1 MQKNPYGQNYKGDNH
16 TFRMFKDEGDD
27 VGTVPWNQ
35 KIFQNDTTYK
45 CPTYVS
51 QTPPC
56 QGSCPSGHNIR
67 GWLDIVRGM
76 EKPPGEM
83 TWQEYAFKRSTD
95 ANPFPSIMGRVC
107 PAPCEDGCNR
117 NEVEDTI
124 GINAVE
130 QFIGDNAKEQGFK
143 FDVNAESTGKKV
155 AIIGGGC
162 GGLAAALQLRKQ
174 GHAVTVF
181 EKYEQLGGMMM
192 YGIPD
197 YRVPRDVLQYEID
210 RILET
215 GVETKMNTKVGV
227 DVTVEELEK
236 EYDAV
241 LFAIGAMSG
250 RSLPI
255 PGGDATNC
263 VSGVA
268 FLEAYNQGRL
278 QHITGKVICIG
289 GGDTSIDVVSVAR
302 RLGNITNVP
311 AKDRPENIIF
321 NDTAHD
327 VVDTSKRLGA
337 DVLLTTRSTID
348 NMPAAQEE
356 IDDANREGVEI
367 EGQLSPVEVIK
378 GEDGRATA
386 LRFVRLEDDGST
398 PIEGSEFDVE
408 CELIVPAIGQHVD
421 NEGMDD
427 SFFNEHG
434 FIDADRNYQVPNKP
448 GFFVCGDVV
457 RPHLLTTAIGQAG
470 IVAESIGDY
479 LAGKDQTARPKVDVH
494 YFDLME
500 KLNEWDLAPSE
511 EFDLKGTPGEGT
523 DTADYAVH
531 NYEDRS
537 FASIIPHTELFLGH
551 FDEEERNARNHK
563 MVNVDNVLGNF
574 DERLIGYTEEEAQ
587 KEAGR
592 CMSCGLCF
600 ECDNCVMYCP
610 QDAVFKVKKDE
621 STLGRYVDTDYDK
634 CVGCHICAD
643 VCPTGYIQ
651 MGLGSD

>member
-1 MQKNPYGQNYKGDNH
+1 MQSNPYGKSTKGEGH
-16 TFRMFKDEGDD
+16 TFRLFTDDGDNQKQ
-27 VGTVPWNQ
+27 VPWNQ
-35 KIFQNDTTYK
+35 KIFQEDTSHK
-45 CPTYVS
+45 CPTYVT

-76 EKPPGEM
+76 EKPSGDM
-83 TWQEYAFKRSTD
+83 SWQEYAFRRSTS
-95 ANPFPSIMGRVC
+95 ANPFPSVMGRVC

-117 NEVEDTI
+117 NEVEDTV

-130 QFIGDNAKEQGFK
+130 QFIGDNARQEGYK
-143 FDVNAESTGKKV
+143 FEIDAADTGKKV

-162 GGLAAALQLRKQ
+162 GGLAAALKLRRQ
-174 GHAVTVF
+174 GHAVTIY
-181 EKYEQLGGMMM
+181 EKYDQLGGMMM

-197 YRVPRDVLQYEID
+197 YRVPRDVLGHEID
-210 RILET
+210 RIIET

-250 RSLPI
+250 RTLPI
-255 PGGDATNC
+255 PGGEAANC

-302 RLGNITNVP
+302 RLGNIENV
-311 AKDRPENIIF
+311 ADKDRPERIIF
-321 NDTAHD
+321 DDTAHD

-337 DVLLTTRSTID
+337 DVLLTTRSTIED
-348 NMPAAQEE
+348 MPAAQEE
-356 IDDANREGVEI
+356 IDDALREGVEI
-367 EGQLSPVEVIK
+367 QGQMTPVEVITD
-378 GEDGRATA
+378 ESGRATA
-386 LRFVRLEDDGST
+386 LRFQKLEADGST

-408 CELIVPAIGQHVD
+408 CELIVSAIGQGVD
-421 NEGMDD
+421 SEGMDD
-427 SFFNEHG
+427 SFFNEYG
-434 FIDADRNYQVPNKP
+434 FIDADKNYQVPNKP
-448 GFFVCGDVV
+448 GYFVCGDVV
-457 RPHLLTTAIGQAG
+457 RPHLLTTAIGQAS
-470 IVAESIGDY
+470 IVAESIDDY
-479 LAGKDQTARPKVDVH
+479 LSGKSQKARAKVDVH
-494 YFDLME
+494 HFDLLD
-500 KLNEWDLAPSE
+500 KLAEWDLSPSE
-511 EFDLKGTPGEGT
+511 YEKGGKPAAATNEAEF
-523 DTADYAVH
+523 AVH
-531 NYEDRS
+531 NYEDRA

-551 FDEEERNARNHK
+551 FDHEERNQRDHK
-563 MVNVDNVLGNF
+563 LVDVDNVLGNF
-574 DERLIGYTEEEAQ
+574 EERLIGYTEEEVQ
-587 KEAGR
+587 KEASR

-610 QDAVFKVKKDE
+610 QDAVFKVKKDQA
-621 STLGRYVDTDYDK
+621 TLGRYVDTDYSK

-651 MGLGSD
+651 MGLGE